1 MNGGVKAMRKLDV
14 FYALWSPHV
23 LSLLR
28 IVVALLFMEH
38 GTQILF
44 GFPGGFMG
52 GPPMP
57 LLSLLGI
64 AGVLE
69 FLGGALMLI
78 GLAVRPVAFILSG
91 QMAVAYFMAHAPHGF
106 FPVLNEGEYAVLY
119 CFTFLYFAVAGGGPW
134 SMDYFFRR
142 STRTAYETTSAQ

>member
-1 MNGGVKAMRKLDV
+1 MRKLDV

-91 QMAVAYFMAHAPHGF
+91 DMAVAYFIAH
-106 FPVLNEGEYAVLY
+106 FPRSFYPAVNQGDGAILY
-119 CFTFLYFAVAGGGPW
+119 CFVFLLYFVAGPGRWAITP
-134 SMDYFFRR
+134 
-142 STRTAYETTSAQ
+142 EK